1 MAGLTYPFVYE
12 CSNCDTEITI
22 TRTEAHDVH
31 PNPDSLNSHALVLRT
46 RGWMRDEIEGLLWC
60 PACIPSGGLS

>member
-12 CSNCDTEITI
+12 CSNCDSETTI
-22 TRTEAHDVH
+22 RRTDSRDVH
-31 PNPDSLNSHALVLRT
+31 SNPDSLNSHALVLRT

-60 PACIPSGGLS
+60 PACIRGR